1 MLRDLC
7 SCEQRRKTQYADD
20 DSNAMHIQDG
30 GEDVKRILSAIDE
43 PLIAG
48 VILGDE
54 STKKTVYEFHQMNR
68 ESKHRRVE

>member
-1 MLRDLC
+1 
-7 SCEQRRKTQYADD
+7 
-20 DSNAMHIQDG
+20 MHIQDG

-43 PLIAG
+43 PLIEG

-68 ESKHRRVE
+68 ESKQRRVEKFP